1 MSSTDTDEHEER
13 AGENAGGAKAAE
25 GSGAANEGAPAA
37 TTTTTAAAKS
47 ANDGEKPEAKAKGK
61 KGPRDARTYPR
72 PPVGDPL
79 YDAWAALD
87 RGDHAKARELATA
100 LLAHEDEGV
109 KQGAHDLLD
118 RLKPDRVVL
127 AVFALTLLLM
137 VGLALTYISG
147 PHAPHAH

>member
-1 MSSTDTDEHEER
+1 MSSTETDEHEAR
-13 AGENAGGAKAAE
+13 AGENASGAKATE
-25 GSGAANEGAPAA
+25 GSGAPGEGAPAA
-37 TTTTTAAAKS
+37 ATKG

-87 RGDHAKARELATA
+87 RGDHAKTRELATG

-137 VGLALTYISG
+137 VGLALTYIGGS
-147 PHAPHAH
+147 HAPHAH